1 MSLNQNRI
9 YPCLSAAA
17 ACDIQRTSECGLQ
30 NLKALHNLRLH
41 QETSGMRNSILCF
54 RNFFK
59 GSRAHSPRMVERN
72 AALDQC
78 HWPGM
83 GERNPRWRQ
92 PHPHL
97 PRCFWGNTRVP
108 PPLHS
113 PLSPQGKKGKQGQH
127 YRGSPTLTGLTT
139 PKVRITSDNSNPPE
153 KELPYSPLKP
163 FLSTWPHN
171 TKNMKVHRRITAG
184 R

>member
-1 MSLNQNRI
+1 MSLNQNRM

-17 ACDIQRTSECGLQ
+17 ACDIQRTSECGPQ

-72 AALDQC
+72 AALGQC

-83 GERNPRWRQ
+83 GERDPRRRQ

-97 PRCFWGNTRVP
+97 LRCFWGQHQSP
-108 PPLHS
+108 PAPA
-113 PLSPQGKKGKQGQH
+113 LSPQSAREERQTRPALRRLTYPHWPNHPQGQN
-127 YRGSPTLTGLTT
+127 Y
-139 PKVRITSDNSNPPE
+139 E
-153 KELPYSPLKP
+153 WQLKP
-163 FLSTWPHN
+163 PREGASILTIKTLSQY
-171 TKNMKVHRRITAG
+171 VTAQH
-184 R
+184 